1 VLYHLARSFLFSLD
15 PEIAH
20 ELTLSNLDRA
30 YALGVTRLFSRRIA
44 PLPVRVMGLDF
55 QNPVGL
61 AAGMDKNGAHIDALG
76 SFGFGFIEA
85 GTVTPKAQPG
95 NPKPRIFRLVPA
107 EGLINRLGF
116 NNDGVDRFVENVR
129 GQTAFRRRGGIVGL
143 NIGKNASTPIDRA
156 LDDYVACL
164 RRVYEIADYIAV
176 NISSPNTKDLRALQ
190 GRRELKALLGGLAD
204 ERKRLEDEHGRR
216 VPLAVKIAP
225 DLDDDEIPPIA
236 DVLVA
241 CGVDGVIATNTTVA
255 RDAVKGLEHADESG
269 DCPAARWRPLD
280 PGRRTAGTPSEGL
293 CRSSAS
299 AGSCTA
305 AMPSRRSR
313 PAHRWC
319 RSTRASSIR
328 GRTSSATAWKRS
340 ASSNRTPAA
349 GRGAVIAPLSSAAV
363 SLRCAALS
371 QPGQTPGRARDLRVS
386 RRKFGLTRATA
397 VSCAP
402 RTST

>member
-15 PEIAH
+15 PELAH

-55 QNPVGL
+55 PNPVGL

-107 EGLINRLGF
+107 EGLINRMGF
-116 NNDGVDRFVENVR
+116 NNDGVDRFVENVSA
-129 GQTAFRRRGGIVGL
+129 QTAFRRRGGIIGL

-156 LDDYVACL
+156 LDDYLACL

-225 DLDDDEIPPIA
+225 DLDEDEIPPIGDA
-236 DVLVA
+236 LVA
-241 CGVDGVIATNTTVA
+241 FGVDGVIATNTTVA

-269 DCPAARWRPLD
+269 GLSGRPLG
-280 PGRRTAGTPSEGL
+280 P
-293 CRSSAS
+293 
-299 AGSCTA
+299 
-305 AMPSRRSR
+305 
-313 PAHRWC
+313 
-319 RSTRASSIR
+319 RSTQVVRLLARHLKGALPIIGVGGIMNGRDAVAKIEAGASLVQIYTGFIYSGPDIVRDCVEAIRVQQQRAG
-328 GRTSSATAWKRS
+328 GRTR
-340 ASSNRTPAA
+340 RRHRAA
-349 GRGAVIAPLSSAAV
+349 
-363 SLRCAALS
+363 
-371 QPGQTPGRARDLRVS
+371 
-386 RRKFGLTRATA
+386 
-397 VSCAP
+397 
-402 RTST
+402 